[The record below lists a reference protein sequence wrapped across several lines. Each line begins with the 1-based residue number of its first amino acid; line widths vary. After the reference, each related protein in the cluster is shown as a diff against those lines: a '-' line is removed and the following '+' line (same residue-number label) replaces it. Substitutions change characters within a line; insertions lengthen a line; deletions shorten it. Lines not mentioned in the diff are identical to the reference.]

1 MAENKEKGKSGA
13 GKFFLGALIGAA
25 AGAVAGRFL
34 SSRAEKNDLDECE
47 CGDDC
52 DCKKEEVAVEEK
64 AEKATDTKKEAKK
77 EKK

>member
-1 MAENKEKGKSGA
+1 MAEKSKKGGA
-13 GKFFLGALIGAA
+13 GKFFLGAAIGAA
-25 AGAVAGRFL
+25 AAAVAAKLIG
-34 SSRAEKNDLDECE
+34 SKKKKACE